1 MSNSRRAALLAAAC
15 SLGLMAGF
23 VSAAQAD
30 TLTDAIALAYQTNPT
45 LQQQRATQRA
55 NDESVVQ
62 AKTAF
67 RPTAGIS
74 ADVTGSRTD
83 PSSGRT
89 IETSGSGATLSISQP
104 LYTGGKASAN
114 LTAAESDVFAARENL
129 RTVEQN
135 VLIAVIQAY
144 VDVRRDQE
152 RLRISQENV
161 AVLKRQLDES
171 NARFDVG
178 EITRTDVA
186 QSQARLAAAK
196 PC

>member
-67 RPTAGIS
+67 RPPPA
-74 ADVTGSRTD
+74 SRPT
-83 PSSGRT
+83 
-89 IETSGSGATLSISQP
+89 
-104 LYTGGKASAN
+104 
-114 LTAAESDVFAARENL
+114 
-129 RTVEQN
+129 
-135 VLIAVIQAY
+135 
-144 VDVRRDQE
+144 
-152 RLRISQENV
+152 
-161 AVLKRQLDES
+161 
-171 NARFDVG
+171 
-178 EITRTDVA
+178 
-186 QSQARLAAAK
+186 
-196 PC
+196 